1 MQPITIIGIV
11 EKSYLDER
19 YDKNHILI
27 IRCDEKRTTPN
38 GEVTKSQFYKV
49 QVYGKDGPSSPT
61 HRSAQALQPGQWVC
75 LKDVKISGREYQGN
89 YYVDFN
95 MYGRPMRLL
104 AADGTVQHTQP
115 PIQPPPPK
123 PTPPQNGPGANVMT
137 DDEIPF

>member
-1 MQPITIIGIV
+1 MNPITIIGIV

-27 IRCDEKRTTPN
+27 IRCDEKRTTQN

-49 QVYGKDGPSSPT
+49 QVYGKDGPTSPT

-104 AADGTVQHTQP
+104 AADGTVQHTQA
-115 PIQPPPPK
+115 QPPAQAPAQ
-123 PTPPQNGPGANVMT
+123 PPQRPLGANVMN
-137 DDEIPF
+137 DDEVPF